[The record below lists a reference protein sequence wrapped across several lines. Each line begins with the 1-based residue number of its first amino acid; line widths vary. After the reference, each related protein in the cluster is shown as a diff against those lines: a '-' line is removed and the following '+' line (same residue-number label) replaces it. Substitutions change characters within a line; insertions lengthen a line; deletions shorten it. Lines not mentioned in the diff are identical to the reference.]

1 VDEFTDGDGR
11 RVGFRLCKSVEL
23 EELPAKD
30 TAQLFVR
37 AKTLTLQ
44 TWSERAPG
52 SLEFVTMLIN
62 DLGERLPAWLVHKIV
77 DTAAMRSACVRDH
90 INQRRLDVLVRAA
103 PRGLVPLSRR
113 ICCVVCTRS
122 FSLVRKKYNCA
133 ACGDVI
139 CASCSVHQ
147 LVTTQQR
154 LSDAAAPG
162 GKRKARICVQCS
174 SAMRTTELPR
184 RASAATRPSS
194 EDGSGRA
201 SVASSSYGYGSGKGA
216 TLLAQRASTNGSI
229 LMAQRASTGK
239 RSDEFRRSFV
249 SDGGTGSLDS
259 TASSDDSGGG
269 SVHPTGTS
277 AAAAK
282 GGRKT
287 QVPNMF
293 QFRGLSTSMG
303 ASERSS
309 KASTSPSS
317 PGDDTADDAL
327 LSLEVEELQPQ
338 LLGDSILSAAAG
350 PAELLDLDVGQYKS
364 APGRQE
370 RDYEAEAAELAEYS
384 DSEDGDDAGN
394 FLHTEQLQVVRQ
406 SLSQAT
412 VVTLDADA
420 PTVHKV
426 EVASFLTAEENASL
440 DAASDDSDS
449 ASFLTVDENSRIV
462 RSQDGASFGRR
473 AGVAGAPVPVQVE
486 ELIVEE
492 LIVEELIVEEILPEN
507 SGSVPRRSI
516 ETEVEVPM
524 VVRKVAK
531 RMLGSVGRRSRER
544 RAAAPRPPGAPPA
557 PPAVEDVLA
566 DSLASASEA
575 AKDSQ
580 AAPPPTPEEETLK
593 LADLQVH
600 LDRMDQIS
608 ASLRDLRQGMKETT
622 EAPASTQSAMAALTT
637 FETKANAERAAK
649 IAANFI
655 SLLDRQAAP
664 AARRA
669 QQYLKQRGGPRASLF
684 NLTLAMGD
692 GSFVDY
698 LADSTFEDV
707 GESPDGAGFGW
718 QAVLSRTTGKQYFFN
733 QSCALASWTLP
744 GPDAFRGT
752 LYMVL

>member
-62 DLGERLPAWLVHKIV
+62 DLGDRLPAWLVHKIV

-113 ICCVVCTRS
+113 VCCVVCTRS

-174 SAMRTTELPR
+174 STMRTTELPR
-184 RASAATRPSS
+184 RASAATRTSS
-194 EDGSGRA
+194 EDGST
-201 SVASSSYGYGSGKGA
+201 SNSYSNSSNKGA
-216 TLLAQRASTNGSI
+216 MLLSQRASTNGSI
-229 LMAQRASTGK
+229 LMTQRASMGK
-239 RSDEFRRSFV
+239 RSDEYRRSFV

-277 AAAAK
+277 SSATAAK
-282 GGRKT
+282 GGRKA

-317 PGDDTADDAL
+317 PGDDTVDDAL

-338 LLGDSILSAAAG
+338 LLGDSILSTASG

-364 APGRQE
+364 APSRKE

-384 DSEDGDDAGN
+384 DSEEDDDDAGN
-394 FLHTEQLQVVRQ
+394 FLHTEQLEVVRQ

-412 VVTLDADA
+412 VVTLDMDA
-420 PTVHKV
+420 PTVHRV

-462 RSQDGASFGRR
+462 RSQDSASFGRK
-473 AGVAGAPVPVQVE
+473 AGVTGAPVPVQVE

-492 LIVEELIVEEILPEN
+492 LIVEEVLPEN

-516 ETEVEVPM
+516 ETEEVEVPM

-575 AKDSQ
+575 ATDSQ

-707 GESPDGAGFGW
+707 G
-718 QAVLSRTTGKQYFFN
+718 
-733 QSCALASWTLP
+733 
-744 GPDAFRGT
+744 
-752 LYMVL
+752 